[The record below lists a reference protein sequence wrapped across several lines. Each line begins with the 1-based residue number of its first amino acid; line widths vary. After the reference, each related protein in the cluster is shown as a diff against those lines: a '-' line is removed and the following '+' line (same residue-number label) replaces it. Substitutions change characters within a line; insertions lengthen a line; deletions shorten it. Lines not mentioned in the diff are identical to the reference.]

1 MTSIS
6 IPNWPACPECE
17 TDVFVQ
23 RSQRNADLFVCCW
36 CDEQFKTAGTS

>member
-1 MTSIS
+1 MTS

-23 RSQRNADLFVCCW
+23 RSQSKNGFVCCW
-36 CDEQFKTAGTS
+36 CDEQFQTAAGTS